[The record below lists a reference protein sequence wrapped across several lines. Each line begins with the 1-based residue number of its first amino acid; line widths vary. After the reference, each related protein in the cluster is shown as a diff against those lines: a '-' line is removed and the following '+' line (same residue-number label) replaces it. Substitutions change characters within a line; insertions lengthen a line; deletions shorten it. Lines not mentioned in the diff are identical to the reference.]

1 MKAIIQSKKLRV
13 LLFLVFI
20 LSGCSKAIALSTPNS
35 DNQMSNETAQETR
48 TAPLAFLNLQKPD
61 DAGRVIFHEADEEIA
76 YDWFSY
82 IPNSLNLSEKNYI
95 WITGLHGNLI
105 TDDYQQIVDE
115 TRSQIEWRTRLAE
128 KYKLVIITPV
138 IPRPETNNVYVVS
151 IPHYVFLS
159 DTPSFLQR
167 PDEKLNLMIDVL
179 LQELRD
185 EGVMMHDKVFIDGFS
200 AGGMFA
206 QRYALLQPD
215 RVQAMA
221 AGQCGGAITLPV
233 ADYDSEKLQW
243 PVGISDYSLLLGRD
257 FDFESYKKIPQFIY
271 IGDLDNNNST
281 LWGTG
286 EMWRTQE
293 QLDFLNNTFG
303 DTDPIRIQ
311 NEVAYLNGNGFS
323 NIRFKMYPNV
333 PHQMTEQSINDVM
346 SFFNSNRSDR

>member
-1 MKAIIQSKKLRV
+1 MT
-13 LLFLVFI
+13 
-20 LSGCSKAIALSTPNS
+20 LSSPNS
-35 DNQMSNETAQETR
+35 ENQVSNKNIEVTR
-48 TAPLAFLNLQKPD
+48 TASLAFLNLQKPE
-61 DAGRVIFHEADEEIA
+61 DAGKVIFHEADEEIA

-82 IPNSLNLSEKNYI
+82 IPNSLNLSKTNYI
-95 WITGLHGNLI
+95 WVTGLHGNLI

-115 TRSQIEWRTRLAE
+115 TRSQIEWRTQLAE
-128 KYKLVIITPV
+128 KYQLVIITPV
-138 IPRPETNNVYVVS
+138 FPRPETNNIYVVS

-159 DTPSFLQR
+159 DTDLFLQR
-167 PDEKLNLMIDVL
+167 PDEKLNLMIDMF

-185 EGVMMHDKVFIDGFS
+185 EGVAMSDKVFIDGFS

-206 QRYALLQPD
+206 QRYVLLQPD

-233 ADYDSEKLQW
+233 ATYDSEELQW
-243 PVGISDYSLLLGRD
+243 PVGINDYELLLGKE
-257 FDFESYKKIPQFIY
+257 FNLESYQKVPQFIY

-281 LWGTG
+281 LWGIG

-311 NEVAYLNGNGFS
+311 NEATYLNRNGFS
-323 NIRFKMYPNV
+323 NIYFKMYPNV
-333 PHQMTEQSINDVM
+333 PHQMNDQSINDVM
-346 SFFNSNRSDR
+346 SFFNSYR